1 MRIWISI
8 ASQTLELF
16 DNNSNVLRRYVIS
29 TATNGAGELNGSF
42 RTPRGHHI
50 VRAKIGAGVPENT
63 VFVRRR
69 PTGEIWTPELGA
81 TNPGRDWILTRILW
95 LSGCER
101 GLNRLGQ
108 VDTMRRYIYLHGSP
122 DSVELGRP
130 GSIGCIRMRNSDIVE
145 LFDLVPP
152 YTRVDIAEF
161 GVEEGDWTTLGL
173 SAGHV
178 RETVFVAE
186 QGVPAEMEYD
196 RWDPLSV
203 HVLARGPGGEA
214 IGTGRLLPDGHIG
227 RMAVLRDWR
236 GKGVGR
242 VLLSHLLDAARHR
255 GLEQLVLNAQT
266 SAMDFYRRLGF
277 TPEGGEFM
285 EAGIPHVRMV
295 RTLTA

>member
-8 ASQTLELF
+8 TSQILELYGC
-16 DNNSNVLRRYVIS
+16 NSSILRRYGIS
-29 TATNGAGELNGSF
+29 TAANGAGELNGSF

-50 VRAKIGAGVPENT
+50 VRAKVGAGAPENA

-81 TNPGRDWILTRILW
+81 ENPGRDWILTRILW

-122 DSVELGRP
+122 DNIEMGRP
-130 GSIGCIRMRNSDIVE
+130 GSIGCIRMRNNDIVE

-161 GVEEGDWTTLGL
+161 GVEEGDWSNLGH
-173 SAGHV
+173 SAGRV

-196 RWDPLSV
+196 RWDPVSL

-227 RMAVLRDWR
+227 RMAVLGDWR
-236 GKGVGR
+236 GKGVGTT
-242 VLLSHLLDAARHR
+242 LLSHLLDAARRR
-255 GLEQLVLNAQT
+255 GMAHIVLNAQT
-266 SAMDFYRRLGF
+266 SALDFYRRFGF
-277 TPEGGEFM
+277 APEGSEFT
-285 EAGIPHVRMV
+285 EAGIPHIRMA
-295 RTLTA
+295 RMLTA

>member
-8 ASQTLELF
+8 ASQILELY
-16 DNNSNVLRRYVIS
+16 DNNSVILRRYAIS
-29 TATNGAGELNGSF
+29 TAANGAGELNGSF

-50 VRAKIGAGVPENT
+50 VRAKIGAGAPENA

-69 PTGEIWTPELGA
+69 PTGEVWTPELGA
-81 TNPGRDWILTRILW
+81 ANSGRDWILTRILW

-122 DSVELGRP
+122 DNIEMGRP
-130 GSIGCIRMRNSDIVE
+130 GSIGCIRMRNRDILE

-152 YTRVDIAEF
+152 YIRVDIAEF
-161 GVEEGDWTTLGL
+161 GVEEGDWANLGH
-173 SAGHV
+173 SAGRV
-178 RETVFVAE
+178 REAVFVAE

-196 RWDPLSV
+196 RWDSLSV
-203 HVLARGPGGEA
+203 HVLARGPSGEA

-236 GKGVGR
+236 GKGVGTT
-242 VLLSHLLDAARHR
+242 LLSHLLDLAHQR
-255 GLEQLVLNAQT
+255 GMDHIVLNAQT
-266 SAMDFYRRLGF
+266 SASDFYRHFGF
-277 TPEGGEFM
+277 ATEGGEFM

-295 RTLTA
+295 RTLTV